1 MLMWEQVGD
10 TKSRKSKDRW
20 HQSQAKKDKRTNND
34 SQNNTQKTNDGATR
48 TPLKIENGL
57 VGVAGTA
64 PDKIVLD
71 LSIRK

>member
-1 MLMWEQVGD
+1 MSEIPKVVNRRTDD
-10 TKSRKSKDRW
+10 TRVRR
-20 HQSQAKKDKRTNND
+20 KKDKRTNND

-48 TPLKIENGL
+48 TPLKIENAL

>member
-1 MLMWEQVGD
+1 MQIPKVVNRRTDD
-10 TKSRKSKDRW
+10 TKVRR
-20 HQSQAKKDKRTNND
+20 KKDKRPNND

-48 TPLKIENGL
+48 TPLKIENAL

-71 LSIRK
+71 LSMRK

>member
-1 MLMWEQVGD
+1 MFSVQENKQ
-10 TKSRKSKDRW
+10 RF
-20 HQSQAKKDKRTNND
+20 NINYY
-34 SQNNTQKTNDGATR
+34 ATLLS
-48 TPLKIENGL
+48 TEGVSLIILTENGL

>member
-1 MLMWEQVGD
+1 MKIS
-10 TKSRKSKDRW
+10 KSIYCANAKD
-20 HQSQAKKDKRTNND
+20 ND
-34 SQNNTQKTNDGATR
+34 SQNNTQKTNNGATR
-48 TPLKIENGL
+48 TPLKIENAL